1 MLARSQKRS
10 PEGLVASQQCFV
22 SRNDLS
28 EVLTAVA
35 RGEHCK
41 VCALA
46 QRMASETRLA
56 RILAVQ
62 RVLRNQEHP
71 GCFLVVFA
79 AAESL
84 LGDHSFRRVDGMLSD
99 HSCFLGGP
107 WSDTLDP

>member
-10 PEGLVASQQCFV
+10 PEGLVASQQYFV
-22 SRNDLS
+22 LRNDLS

-35 RGEHCK
+35 PEEHCK
-41 VCALA
+41 VCAPA
-46 QRMASETRLA
+46 QLMASETRLA
-56 RILAVQ
+56 RIPAVQ
-62 RVLRNQEHP
+62 RVLHNQEHP

-84 LGDHSFRRVDGMLSD
+84 LGDHSFRKVDGMLSGR
-99 HSCFLGGP
+99 SCFLGGP

>member
-22 SRNDLS
+22 LRNDLS

-35 RGEHCK
+35 RGEDCK
-41 VCALA
+41 VGAPA
-46 QRMASETRLA
+46 QLMASGTRLA
-56 RILAVQ
+56 RIPAVQ
-62 RVLRNQEHP
+62 RVLHNQEHL

-84 LGDHSFRRVDGMLSD
+84 LGGHSFRRVDGMLSG
-99 HSCFLGGP
+99 HNYFLGGP